1 MSAPI
6 IEHKAVPDSLD
17 DPSHPIP
24 SLSVIDVMT
33 VKEGGGA
40 DLFVVVPS
48 PLGGDSASQTRLLD
62 KIQSYLGFVS
72 SSEFRSEAGIP
83 TPDNTAVVVKLHPAS
98 APEIHDLLARSKDWV
113 LAGKASLRV
122 QILTPDEFR
131 AGT

>member
-6 IEHKAVPDSLD
+6 IEQKAVSDSLD
-17 DPSHPIP
+17 DPTHAIP

-40 DLFVVVPS
+40 DLFVVVAS
-48 PLGGDSASQTRLLD
+48 PLAGDSASQTRLLD
-62 KIQSYLGFVS
+62 KIQGYLGFIS
-72 SSEFRSEAGIP
+72 SSEFRSEAGVP
-83 TPDNTAVVVKLHPAS
+83 TPGNTSVVVKLHPES

-122 QILTPDEFR
+122 QILTQEELG